1 MKNIISE
8 ALVINHDLRNN
19 IGAAISHLQLLI
31 LNNPELEKNKDI
43 LFAIENLTQSINISK
58 TYSAKLHDSSESN
71 NQESNLTIISC
82 QNHLFK
88 NAKPAYEKLK
98 KMYSIKINDSYK
110 TIEEEK
116 FVAANQAA
124 ISSLRE
130 NIINNAI
137 NSGATEL
144 DVSIEM
150 KEYCLVVTF
159 KDNGEGMSQEE
170 VDKIHMKKH
179 GDGIIHGLGTSSII
193 NTIEEGDGAYINFE
207 SNKNKGTLVRIIVPY
222 TENY

>member
-1 MKNIISE
+1 MKKIISE
-8 ALVINHDLRNN
+8 ALVVNHDLRNN

-31 LNNPELEKNKDI
+31 LNNPELEENSDI
-43 LFAIENLTQSINISK
+43 QFAIENLNQSINISK
-58 TYSAKLHDSSESN
+58 NISSKLHSSSESN
-71 NQESNLTIISC
+71 SPESNLTVISC

-110 TIEEEK
+110 TIKDEK

-159 KDNGEGMSQEE
+159 KDNGKGMSQEE
-170 VDKIHMKKH
+170 IDKIHMKKH
-179 GDGIIHGLGTSSII
+179 GDGVIHGIGTSSII
-193 NTIEEGDGAYINFE
+193 NTVEEGDGAYINFE
-207 SNKNKGTLVRIIVPY
+207 SNKNEGTRIRIIVPY

>member
-31 LNNPELEKNKDI
+31 LNDPKLEKNKNI
-43 LFAIENLTQSINISK
+43 LFAIENLNQSINISK
-58 TYSAKLHDSSESN
+58 NHSAKLHDSPESN
-71 NQESNLTIISC
+71 SPESNLTTISC

-98 KMYSIKINDSYK
+98 KMYSIKINDSYE
-110 TIEEEK
+110 TIKEEK

-159 KDNGEGMSQEE
+159 KDNGEGMTQEE

-179 GDGIIHGLGTSSII
+179 GDGTIHGLGTSSII
-193 NTIEEGDGAYINFE
+193 NTIEEADGAYINFE
-207 SNKNKGTLVRIIVPY
+207 SKKNEGTRIRIIVPY
-222 TENY
+222 TESY